1 MKSTASPP
9 LKNGVMK
16 LHEIIQ
22 GFMKE
27 HRLEPDS
34 LYQQIDSNRSGMV
47 SYEEFSGWI
56 RRISSERLEKEVIN

>member
-1 MKSTASPP
+1 
-9 LKNGVMK
+9 MK